1 MTWVLSVFL
10 DQLMSLWFWIKP
22 FNDLFFQ
29 QPTDLKKS
37 FECNLCQRR
46 ILDQF
51 EFFQHLQSHYQTKDK
66 DNGEGKK
73 FNSEKLHDLKS
84 EVTPILLWFQIS
96 FIFSEDISGGREA
109 SDQVNPTSDQRSD
122 STGNT
127 VTAQTRGKPTV
138 AASTKTTRSGR
149 VSKPR
154 SRDLDMVPAFPLNS
168 DYRPEVCALRN
179 QN

>member
-1 MTWVLSVFL
+1 MIYYFSSRQTWRRVLNATSARGE
-10 DQLMSLWFWIKP
+10 FWTNSNSFNTSKVTTKP
-22 FNDLFFQ
+22 KINIMGRVRY
-29 QPTDLKKS
+29 S
-37 FECNLCQRR
+37 AVR
-46 ILDQF
+46 
-51 EFFQHLQSHYQTKDK
+51 
-66 DNGEGKK
+66 
-73 FNSEKLHDLKS
+73 KLHDLKS
-84 EVTPILLWFQIS
+84 EVTPFLLWFQIS

-109 SDQVNPTSDQRSD
+109 SDQVNPTTDQRSD

-154 SRDLDMVPAFPLNS
+154 SRDLDTVPAFPLNS
-168 DYRPEVCALRN
+168 DRPEVCALRN